1 MEPMLTEKND
11 IKIFILY
18 LMRNIGYALDFSNI
32 TDIVLQDEVVKYFDF
47 AECFAELLEAGN
59 ISEEKAEDGE
69 TMYSITE
76 QGKKVAD
83 DLQSDIFMMIREKSL
98 KSALRLLSF
107 KKRGSFIKCE
117 SAPLE
122 EGGYSLCCRIVESK
136 EEIMNVTIKV
146 EDKKQLD
153 KMKHSFEERP
163 EALYKGIMTLLT
175 GEIDYLIN

>member
-18 LMRNIGYALDFSNI
+18 LMRNIGYALDFSNV

-47 AECFAELLEAGN
+47 AECFAELVEAGN
-59 ISEEKAEDGE
+59 ISEEKAENGE
-69 TMYSITE
+69 TMYTITE
-76 QGKKVAD
+76 QGIKVAD
-83 DLQSDIFMMIREKSL
+83 DLQSDIFMLIREKSL

-117 SAPLE
+117 STPLE
-122 EGGYSLCCRIVESK
+122 NGGYSLCCRIVESK
-136 EEIMNVTIKV
+136 EEVLNVTIKV
-146 EDKKQLD
+146 DDKKQLD